1 LACRSQSED
10 FPHPLSCL
18 GYSTGTRVADI
29 IDIFGRSL
37 HVAWADD
44 TLGDVLRELKKGRS
58 HMALVRDVNNVD
70 ETQDPYYE
78 LKGLITLEDIIEE
91 ILGKLRLFFV

>member
-1 LACRSQSED
+1 
-10 FPHPLSCL
+10 
-18 GYSTGTRVADI
+18 
-29 IDIFGRSL
+29 
-37 HVAWADD
+37 
-44 TLGDVLRELKKGRS
+44 
-58 HMALVRDVNNVD
+58 MALVRDVNNVD